1 MKTHISLRVAA
12 ATALILTLAGCKDTW
27 LMYDTSQKDHLYF
40 EVTSALP
47 QVSFSLIED
56 QQIEY
61 NVAVKMM
68 GMPVDYDRTFSIEYI
83 GADPDETITVG
94 TEKIPVI
101 TARSGTDFEIGA
113 IDPARRCSRDID
125 SPDAPPAG
133 GHEDQICLYPVPD
146 RRGRRVPAAGSRFH
160 RREEDQNPAV
170 QPVCQ
175 RR

>member
-94 TEKIPVI
+94 TEKIPVS
-101 TARSGTDFEIGA
+101 RHG
-113 IDPARRCSRDID
+113 PARTSR
-125 SPDAPPAG
+125 SA
-133 GHEDQICLYPVPD
+133 H
-146 RRGRRVPAAGSRFH
+146 
-160 RREEDQNPAV
+160 
-170 QPVCQ
+170 
-175 RR
+175 